1 MPSTNKTPKLGL
13 NSWVESDKPRRE
25 DFVQDNTILDTIL
38 SEHFADVVQHLT
50 TVDRQKLN
58 EGVVVGSRT
67 GTGTEEASISLDF
80 EPKLFLLFAKDK
92 AITESNFSSSYTVV
106 NSGVATQWGSTAGLA
121 MSGKKVTVKQS
132 KNAPEAGGAQMN
144 LNKLYGQYIY
154 IAVR

>member
-38 SEHFADVVQHLT
+38 SEHLADAVQHLT
-50 TVDRQKLN
+50 ETDRLKLN

-67 GTGTEEASISLDF
+67 GTGTEEAIITLDF
-80 EPKLFLLFAKDK
+80 ELKLFMLFAKDK
-92 AITESNFSSSYTVV
+92 PMTESNFSSGYTVV